1 MTCQRACV
9 QGVTFATLAACY
21 IGPSARRPAQ
31 ESGRPAVQ
39 VWVTTGD
46 QSKLLSRQADVS
58 FSYGVPSPIP
68 TIDVDEGGSYEQMIG
83 FGTLPAASVVTFNWN

>member
-1 MTCQRACV
+1 
-9 QGVTFATLAACY
+9 
-21 IGPSARRPAQ
+21 
-31 ESGRPAVQ
+31 VQ

-58 FSYGVPSPIP
+58 FSYDVPSPIP
-68 TIDVDEGGSYEQMIG
+68 TIDVDEARSYQQMIG